1 MDSHKIHVDL
11 YMFRSLID

>member
-1 MDSHKIHVDL
+1 MDSHKIHVEL